1 LRGGADEASLSSQN
15 HGGERESSGVRKT
28 SASTL
33 CQTHP
38 IITSPRPAHNAPDT
52 ACPIIARQAPG
63 SPSISDP
70 LGDTRG
76 AEACHRHPF
85 PAPPGSSRPNFFP
98 YQAPATA
105 LGPPTSGIRTRPGAS
120 HNFVAYPCPSLG
132 LCVWMFVGGVCVVSC
147 HDKNAIRCVINNVHM
162 QRDMAKTKHPSP
174 PPQQ

>member
-1 LRGGADEASLSSQN
+1 MGGGADEASLSSQN
-15 HGGERESSGVRKT
+15 HGGERESSGVRNP

-76 AEACHRHPF
+76 AEACHRHPL
-85 PAPPGSSRPNFFP
+85 PAPPGRTSFLIRRLPPLWGHRLWDPHAARCQSQLGGLSMSFF
-98 YQAPATA
+98 
-105 LGPPTSGIRTRPGAS
+105 GS
-120 HNFVAYPCPSLG
+120 
-132 LCVWMFVGGVCVVSC
+132 LCVDVCGGCVCRVMT
-147 HDKNAIRCVINNVHM
+147 RM
-162 QRDMAKTKHPSP
+162 Q
-174 PPQQ
+174 

>member
-1 LRGGADEASLSSQN
+1 MGGGADEASLSSQN

-85 PAPPGSSRPNFFP
+85 PAPPGRTSFLIRRLPPLWAHRP
-98 YQAPATA
+98 
-105 LGPPTSGIRTRPGAS
+105 LGSAHGQVPVTTWWPI
-120 HNFVAYPCPSLG
+120 HVLLWVSLCG
-132 LCVWMFVGGVCVVSC
+132 CLWGVCVSC